1 MKPVALKNGVR
12 GANQEKEIRLISA
25 KRKRKVRKR
34 KKEKRKRGKTM
45 LGFYDYTVILTYL
58 SLASS
63 LFGMFCAFSGHLHWA
78 IFCLALSGLF

>member
-34 KKEKRKRGKTM
+34 KKEKKKGKEIK
-45 LGFYDYTVILTYL
+45 GKNYVGIL
-58 SLASS
+58 
-63 LFGMFCAFSGHLHWA
+63 
-78 IFCLALSGLF
+78 